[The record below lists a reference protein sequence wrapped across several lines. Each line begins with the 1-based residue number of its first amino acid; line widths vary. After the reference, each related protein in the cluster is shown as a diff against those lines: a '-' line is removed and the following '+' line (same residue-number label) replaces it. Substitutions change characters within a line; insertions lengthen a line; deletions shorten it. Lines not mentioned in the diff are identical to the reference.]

1 MIRATKR
8 KSKGSMNDL
17 HKSVKAKF
25 MRTLGMAKVVTG
37 TWTVV
42 DCLQPMKI
50 RASCPIALFPEK
62 KKIKCGFLDG
72 FPLKVNGPSF

>member
-17 HKSVKAKF
+17 LKSVKAKL

-37 TWTVV
+37 PWTVV
-42 DCLQPMKI
+42 DCLQPQI
-50 RASCPIALFPEK
+50 RASCPIALFPGK
-62 KKIKCGFLDG
+62 KKLSVGFWMAC
-72 FPLKVNGPSF
+72 P

>member
-17 HKSVKAKF
+17 RKSVKAKF
-25 MRTLGMAKVVTG
+25 MRPLGMAKVVTG
-37 TWTVV
+37 PWTVV
-42 DCLQPMKI
+42 DCLQPQI

-72 FPLKVNGPSF
+72 LPLKVNGPSF